1 MKTKLK
7 TTIVSLLI
15 LSTLNAFAG
24 EGAKFD
30 AQDGGTAG
38 KGILS
43 GVPFAWVA
51 SKAIDKTLAT
61 DIRTKDFGGGALT
74 FSFESPVSIESI
86 GFHNVNRASENK
98 ITFYAADGTVI
109 VPQGV
114 RVTSQEGF
122 TDFPGGV
129 KDGALGFQGAGNS
142 AGNYS
147 AVIALLPPVSGVS
160 KAVLDVK
167 QEEGLLDLSLSGSP
181 SLGGGAEK
189 AGAAVAVSQMPVEKL
204 NPLPPAAPP
213 FRKTSPEV
221 KYKAL
226 FNHDGVICYS
236 FTKGLDPKT
245 TGPEYIGGFARKLKN
260 TDVDVVLVCPNLG
273 RSLAYPSAVNPMWM
287 KVSSNSAL
295 KGHDYIKEYIRNGGD
310 PVRDILEAAHEIDR
324 DCFISFR
331 MNEAHSQSDKNFP
344 THDDFFRNHPEYWL
358 ADTDTSTTWKWDDDQ
373 VRMHNYM
380 LEPVR
385 DWYFAQLEEMAT
397 YYDLDGLELDFQR
410 APRFFYNHE
419 MEEGKKVMTGFVKRV
434 REMVDRIAKERGKSI
449 KLSVRVPETIE
460 KCNMA
465 GLDVVQWDELGLV
478 HMINMSP
485 YYLHSLNI
493 DIEGFKAKIKNAKLY
508 AELEGWSQAIDVPK
522 GSNYNQGNRLTP
534 ATTYRAAA
542 LNFLSRGADGISF
555 FNYDYLPH
563 GSPQYHE
570 ARVAAAKELKGIT
583 DVEHL
588 KTLSKNYVMIPF
600 QVRLMQERNKGVKD
614 EYIEEVVI
622 PDDTSKVK
630 FSRAILRVETLKP
643 SNDLNIE
650 ARLNGKALEPCEHE
664 GTELVPPV
672 FKSDYGYPTAD
683 KVKFYNVPLTDII
696 PGKNR
701 IEARNLDKAKRSCEL
716 FSMELYLSR

>member
-1 MKTKLK
+1 MKTVLK
-7 TTIVSLLI
+7 TATVLI
-15 LSTLNAFAG
+15 LGLSALTARAG
-24 EGAKFD
+24 GAAKFD
-30 AQDGGTAG
+30 AQTGGTAG
-38 KGILS
+38 KGGFS
-43 GVPFAWVA
+43 GVPFTWAA
-51 SKAIDKTLAT
+51 SRAIDKTMAT
-61 DIRTKDFGGGALT
+61 DIRTKDFGGGTLT
-74 FSFESPVSIESI
+74 FSFEAPVNIESI
-86 GFHNVNRASENK
+86 GFRNANRASENK
-98 ITFYAADGTVI
+98 TTFYTAAGTVI

-114 RVTSQEGF
+114 RVASPEGF

-129 KDGALGFQGAGNS
+129 KDGAVEFQGAINS
-142 AGNYS
+142 TGNYG

-160 KAVLDVK
+160 KAVLYIK
-167 QEEGLLDLSLSGSP
+167 HEEGLINLSLSGSP
-181 SLGGGAEK
+181 SPGGVAEK
-189 AGAAVAVSQMPVEKL
+189 TWVAVSVSQVPGEKIK
-204 NPLPPAAPP
+204 PLPPAMPP
-213 FRKTSPEV
+213 FHPASAEV
-221 KYKAL
+221 KYKCL
-226 FNHDGVICYS
+226 FNHDGAICYT

-245 TGPEYIGGFARKLKN
+245 TGPEYIGGFARKLKD
-260 TDVDVVLVCPNLG
+260 TDVDLVMVCPNAG

-287 KVSSNSAL
+287 KESSGSAK
-295 KGHDYIKEYIRNGGD
+295 KGFDYVKEYIRNGGD

-324 DCFISFR
+324 DCFLSFR
-331 MNEAHSQSDKNFP
+331 MNEAHNQVDKNFS
-344 THDDFFRNHPEYWL
+344 THDDFFRNHPQYWL

-385 DWYFAQLEEMAT
+385 DWYFAQLEEMVT

-410 APRFFYNHE
+410 APRFFYNNQ
-419 MEEGKKVMTGFVKRV
+419 MEEGKKAMTGFVKRV
-434 REMVDRIAKERGKSI
+434 REMVDRIGKERGKSI
-449 KLSVRVPETIE
+449 KLCVRVPETIK

-465 GLDVVQWDELGLV
+465 GLDVVRWDELGLV
-478 HMINMSP
+478 HMINVSP
-485 YYLHSLNI
+485 YYLHTLNV
-493 DIEGFKAKIKNAKLY
+493 DIEGFKAEIKTAKLY
-508 AELEGWSQAIDVPK
+508 AELQGWSQAMAVPK
-522 GSNYNQGNRLTP
+522 GSSYNNGNRLTP

-600 QVRLMQERNKGVKD
+600 QQRLMQERNKGVKD

-622 PDDTSKVK
+622 PDDTSKVI
-630 FSRAILRVETLKP
+630 FPRAILRVETFDVC
-643 SNDLNIE
+643 NDLNME
-650 ARLNGKALEPCEHE
+650 ARLNEKVLAACEHE

-683 KVKFYNVPLTDII
+683 KVKFYNVPLADII